1 MCSGETE
8 TRDDNSQDVSTSQP
22 LNMGQPDALSPPK
35 AEKALQLLHRR
46 SSAKDREKSLDSMAA
61 S

>member
-1 MCSGETE
+1 MLD
-8 TRDDNSQDVSTSQP
+8 TRVEMEDAI

-46 SSAKDREKSLDSMAA
+46 SSAKDREKSLDNMAA
-61 S
+61 T